1 MVNAYDSK
9 EKNLF
14 LVNNDHKGIS
24 SFSWCNIRCFE
35 SQEQVNTEGNAILNK
50 TKIYS
55 NFTISWVLLLP
66 SPSPSARIFTSCN
79 EYLAGITSLG
89 GFEMETKGAVLL

>member
-9 EKNLF
+9 EKNLL
-14 LVNNDHKGIS
+14 LVNNDHKGIL
-24 SFSWCNIRCFE
+24 RCFV

-50 TKIYS
+50 TKLYS
-55 NFTISWVLLLP
+55 NCTISWVRLLS